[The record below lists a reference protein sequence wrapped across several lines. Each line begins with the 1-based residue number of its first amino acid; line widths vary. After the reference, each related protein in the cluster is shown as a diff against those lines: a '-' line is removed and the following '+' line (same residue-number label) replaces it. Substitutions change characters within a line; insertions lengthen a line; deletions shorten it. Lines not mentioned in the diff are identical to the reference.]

1 MTQIHKYTWLI
12 ETIRQF
18 GPLTLKEISERWENN
33 RNISEGRTLPRQTFN
48 RWVNAI
54 ATQFGVEIKCDVHNG
69 YTYCIDNYGEALPD
83 DSLSRWMV
91 DTYAMC
97 DVLAD
102 NRDIRHRISVPP
114 IPSGHSNLVKAL
126 SAIRNNNGLY
136 ITYQRFGCDPYEIFV
151 YPLCVRLYDNR
162 WYLVGERQDGLH
174 RTYSLDRIL
183 ALRPS
188 GTIPEAIKGFD
199 ADAYFRDSF
208 GIVKKDNVKPC
219 IITIR
224 AYGNHVNYM
233 RTLPMHQS
241 QEEIGHGTDEYGEY
255 ADFKY
260 FMAPTYDLVMHIA
273 GLGCMVRVLKPQS
286 LAETMC
292 DWILNTAKMY
302 GRHLSSSEN
311 TTM

>member
-69 YTYCIDNYGEALPD
+69 YTYCIDNYEEALPD

-114 IPSGHSNLVKAL
+114 IPS
-126 SAIRNNNGLY
+126 
-136 ITYQRFGCDPYEIFV
+136 
-151 YPLCVRLYDNR
+151 
-162 WYLVGERQDGLH
+162 
-174 RTYSLDRIL
+174 
-183 ALRPS
+183 
-188 GTIPEAIKGFD
+188 
-199 ADAYFRDSF
+199 
-208 GIVKKDNVKPC
+208 
-219 IITIR
+219 
-224 AYGNHVNYM
+224 
-233 RTLPMHQS
+233 
-241 QEEIGHGTDEYGEY
+241 
-255 ADFKY
+255 
-260 FMAPTYDLVMHIA
+260 
-273 GLGCMVRVLKPQS
+273 
-286 LAETMC
+286 
-292 DWILNTAKMY
+292 
-302 GRHLSSSEN
+302 
-311 TTM
+311 

>member
-1 MTQIHKYTWLI
+1 MLKYPWLI

-18 GPLTLKEISERWENN
+18 GPLTLKEISAHWENN
-33 RNISEGRTLPRQTFN
+33 RNLSEGRPLPRQTFN

-54 ATQFGVEIKCDVHNG
+54 ASQLGVEIKCDVHNG
-69 YTYCIDNYGEALPD
+69 YTYYIDNYEEAVSD

-102 NRDIRHRISVPP
+102 NSDIRRRISVPP
-114 IPSGHSNLVKAL
+114 IPSGHSNLVKVL
-126 SAIRNNNGLY
+126 SAIRSNSGLC

-162 WYLVGERQDGLH
+162 WYLVGERRDGSH

-183 ALRPS
+183 DLKPS
-188 GTIPEAIKGFD
+188 GTIPEAVKAFD

-208 GIVKKDNVKPC
+208 GIVKEDKVKSC
-219 IITIR
+219 IIVIR
-224 AYGNHVNYM
+224 AYGNHANYM

-260 FMAPTYDLVMHIA
+260 YMAPTYDLVMHIA
-273 GLGCMVRVLKPQS
+273 GLGCMVRVLQPQT
-286 LAETMC
+286 LVETMC
-292 DWILNTAKMY
+292 EWMANAAKMY
-302 GRHLSSSEN
+302 GLHLSEPQN
-311 TTM
+311 TAK